1 MKQHNMFHYEK
12 AYAQML
18 IDQLPYDFAD
28 LRKVDVQQEKIIIT
42 FMVDGD
48 IKLCVLHRQEIP
60 NFLTGGHT

>member
-28 LRKVDVQQEKIIIT
+28 LRAVVQQEKVIIT
-42 FMVDGD
+42 FMVDVD

-60 NFLTGGHT
+60 NFLTGGRV